1 MKEKT
6 KNTATN
12 IILWLLVCGWFYW
25 MNLPSPT
32 PEPTYTMPKRY
43 GEVKGYNYKSD
54 HWDYLTKQK
63 DPMYTQAQVDSI
75 KRYARNMK
83 ADDFEELME
92 DYEDE
97 LESWGR

>member
-1 MKEKT
+1 MENFGNRIT
-6 KNTATN
+6 SL
-12 IILWLLVCGWFYW
+12 ILCALILGWFWW
-25 MNLPSPT
+25 MNLPTAVPDPS
-32 PEPTYTMPKRY
+32 YDMPQIE
-43 GEVKGYNYKSD
+43 GEVKGYNYKGD

-97 LESWGR
+97 LDSWGR